1 MWCDT
6 MTARTACCKVGARAA
21 HACCAPCRSL
31 SSYTVG
37 IMGDL
42 HLEPGKMALHDEARR
57 QFAQQLRGDG
67 ARVVQLGDLG
77 GYTSRPGSRCTD
89 AGCACHALA
98 GRAQQD
104 PPPTPAPGAAGVYT
118 ACDRQPATAGSVTCR
133 RESLKF
139 AEQYL
144 AAFGVPRAL
153 VTGNHDLEGED
164 FDTDEDNLEAWR
176 QVLAS
181 ITMRNTD
188 RGLNLVTHV

>member
-1 MWCDT
+1 
-6 MTARTACCKVGARAA
+6 
-21 HACCAPCRSL
+21 
-31 SSYTVG
+31 
-37 IMGDL
+37 MGDL

-89 AGCACHALA
+89 AGCACSCS
-98 GRAQQD
+98 GRTRATGSTAD
-104 PPPTPAPGAAGVYT
+104 PSPGAAGAYT

-133 RESLKF
+133 RDSLKF

-181 ITMRNTD
+181 ITIRNTD
-188 RGLNLVTHV
+188 RGLDIVTHV